1 MTVKSLFN
9 IILKVIGIF
18 FIQNIIG
25 YFTTMFSILT
35 IYTSQEKTWPV
46 FNYFLSSV
54 IAVFIYI
61 LLSFLFIFKTKWVL
75 RVLRLEKAF
84 DKDPIPLNI
93 KSSTILSIAIMVIG
107 GLMFANN
114 LPELGRQL
122 FMHFKPE
129 NNLGHPGSLN
139 QNAVIV
145 AIKVTTGVVLI
156 CFQKPIVSL
165 IERNSV
171 QTGA

>member
-1 MTVKSLFN
+1 M
-9 IILKVIGIF
+9 
-18 FIQNIIG
+18 
-25 YFTTMFSILT
+25 
-35 IYTSQEKTWPV
+35 
-46 FNYFLSSV
+46 
-54 IAVFIYI
+54 
-61 LLSFLFIFKTKWVL
+61 
-75 RVLRLEKAF
+75 EKAF